1 MAKYQRPC
9 CILTRVEVIDENI
22 MLTSLPPQ
30 QYKYDT
36 YQGSARG
43 CDKVG
48 ITNFKDICTETGC
61 IMYAEG

>member
-9 CILTRVEVIDENI
+9 CILTKVEDNETH
-22 MLTSLPPQ
+22 LFS
-30 QYKYDT
+30 

-48 ITNFKDICTETGC
+48 INTFKDICETSDC
-61 IMYAEG
+61 IMYAEGHQRSLPG